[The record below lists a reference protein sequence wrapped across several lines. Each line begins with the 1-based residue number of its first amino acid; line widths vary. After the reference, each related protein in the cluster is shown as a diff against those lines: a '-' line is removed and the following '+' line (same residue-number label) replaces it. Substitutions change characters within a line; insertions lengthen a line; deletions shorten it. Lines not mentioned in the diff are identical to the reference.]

1 VIILDT
7 NVISELMRT
16 TPDPVVVAWARAQ
29 TPELVYTSALTVA
42 EVGYGIARLPPGRR
56 RQVLAAAAEQVFTT
70 FAERVLA
77 FDAAAA
83 AAYGDVVTTRERA
96 GTPISAL
103 DAQIA
108 PVTRAHS
115 ATLATRN
122 TSDFIGLDLDL
133 VNPWTSPLRGSHTT
147 Q

>member
-1 VIILDT
+1 MIILDT

>member
-1 VIILDT
+1 MIILDT

-108 PVTRAHS
+108 AVTRAHS

>member
-1 VIILDT
+1 MIILDT
-7 NVISELMRT
+7 NVVSELMRT

-29 TPELVYTSALTVA
+29 PPELVHTSALTVA

-56 RQVLAAAAEQVFTT
+56 RQLLAATAEQVFTA
-70 FAERVLA
+70 FPGRVLP

-108 PVTRAHS
+108 AITRAHD
-115 ATLATRN
+115 AALATRN
-122 TSDFIGLDLDL
+122 TNDFTGLELDL
-133 VNPWTSPLRGSHTT
+133 VNPWTPPPHNSHPPR
-147 Q
+147 